1 MFLSYEKKAMPSRMK
16 KIQANFEQIPKIQSD
31 YNAISSVPF
40 RVLEVSKLIK
50 NESFIYFDI

>member
-1 MFLSYEKKAMPSRMK
+1 MPSRMK